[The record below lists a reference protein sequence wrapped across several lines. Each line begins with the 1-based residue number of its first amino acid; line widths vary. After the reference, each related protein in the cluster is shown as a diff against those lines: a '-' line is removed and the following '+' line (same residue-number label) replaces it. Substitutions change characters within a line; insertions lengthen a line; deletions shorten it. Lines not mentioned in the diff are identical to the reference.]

1 LFLLVRGLPALL
13 LYRGELDGAERRA
26 LAFFT
31 STQLPLVIAIT
42 TVARE
47 GGHMLPDTQA
57 ALVAAAV
64 LSTLLSPMIG
74 LRLRQRARAAP
85 A

>member
-1 LFLLVRGLPALL
+1 VRGVPALL
-13 LYRGELDGAERRA
+13 LYRRELGRGDRVA

-42 TVARE
+42 TVARDT
-47 GGHMLPDTQA
+47 GHMLADTQA

-64 LSTLLSPMIG
+64 LSTLLYPMIG
-74 LRLRQRARAAP
+74 LRLRQRSRAVP